1 MSKARSEAELSDQL
15 DADLTWRLKEL
26 SDLKQAIKDAPAINR
41 KVLLKALVALSY
53 AHWEG
58 LVKSSAQRYFDYVT
72 NRRFPYSQLERQAYV
87 NSFLVRLAAFSHQK
101 PALADRIDLINE
113 VLDSQEK
120 RFVKIHPDLIYTGSN
135 LKHEVLVN
143 ICKICGIDHRQF
155 EGDIVFIDEILL
167 KRRNAIAHGDDSA
180 VAFDEIDNL
189 VDGTIK
195 LMRTFKNSLENKVYE
210 KKYLTAPA

>member
-1 MSKARSEAELSDQL
+1 MSKARSEAELSDEL

-26 SDLKQAIKDAPAINR
+26 SDLKQAIRDAPSTNR

-58 LVKSSAQRYFDYVT
+58 LVKSSAQRYFDYIT
-72 NRRFPYSQLERQAYV
+72 NRRLNYSMLERQMYV
-87 NSFLVRLAAFSHQK
+87 NSFLVRLAAFSNQK
-101 PALADRIDLINE
+101 PALGDRINLVNE
-113 VLDSQEK
+113 ILESQDK
-120 RFVKIHPDLIYTGSN
+120 RFSKIHPDLIHTGSN

-143 ICKICGIDHRQF
+143 ICKICGIDYLQF
-155 EGDIVFIDEILL
+155 DGEVAFIDEILL
-167 KRRNAIAHGDDSA
+167 KRRNAIAHGDDSV
-180 VAFDEIDNL
+180 VAFEEIDHL

-210 KKYLTAPA
+210 KKYLANLI

>member
-72 NRRFPYSQLERQAYV
+72 NRRLPYLQLERQTYV

-101 PALADRIDLINE
+101 PALAERIDLINE

-120 RFVKIHPDLIYTGSN
+120 RFVKIHPDLIHTGSN

-143 ICKICGIDHRQF
+143 ICKICGIDFLQF
-155 EGDIVFIDEILL
+155 NGDVTFIDEILL

-180 VAFDEIDNL
+180 VAFDEIDGL
-189 VDGTIK
+189 VDGTIR
-195 LMRTFKNSLENKVYE
+195 LMRTFKNSLEK
-210 KKYLTAPA
+210 